1 MKTAIF
7 SQFSKS
13 LRDSGD
19 GDSENINIGSFAENE
34 MATCMVY
41 QEGHK
46 QVLGQ
51 ISRWIPTFGFFLT
64 GHPNQNGFCRGF
76 QKIYTGCFFLFLTGT
91 PLKVSSIKKL
101 I

>member
-34 MATCMVY
+34 MATY

-46 QVLGQ
+46 QDLGQ

-76 QKIYTGCFFLFLTGT
+76 QKIYTGCFFTLDL
-91 PLKVSSIKKL
+91 PLKVLSTKKL